1 VGLASTALVVLE
13 ISIDA
18 EARAGYGPG
27 ICRTVDEER
36 REVSNGRDLH
46 CWIEGTLGSMN
57 GATSDV
63 KALTPVDV

>member
-27 ICRTVDEER
+27 ICRAVDEER
-36 REVSNGRDLH
+36 RGVSNGRDLH
-46 CWIEGTLGSMN
+46 CWIEGTPGSMN